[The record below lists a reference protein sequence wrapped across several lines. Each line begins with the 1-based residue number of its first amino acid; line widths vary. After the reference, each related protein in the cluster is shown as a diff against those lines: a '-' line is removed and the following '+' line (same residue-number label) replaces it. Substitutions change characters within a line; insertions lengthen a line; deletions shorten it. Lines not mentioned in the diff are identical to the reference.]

1 MNEDIM
7 LPFTFEVVTEEEL
20 LMMGAVSIADTIV
33 SKDRYLC
40 HILSFV
46 NKDQDRIVAK
56 FVGKEG
62 ELNKGKQFPETVWRE
77 ILLTPSTENGSAII
91 DFPDGKRC
99 LSLITGLNEK
109 NAFVFIN
116 DGIVIVDVGYDA
128 DSMNLFID
136 IIKNNTFSDFFSGI
150 GEQIVSA
157 LIGSSPIIIDD
168 DDNPAE
174 LC

>member
-20 LMMGAVSIADTIV
+20 LMMGAVSVADTIV
-33 SKDRYLC
+33 SKDGYLC

-46 NKDQDRIVAK
+46 NKDQDRIVAN

-62 ELNKGKQFPETVWRE
+62 ELSKGKQFPETMWRE
-77 ILLTPSTENGSAII
+77 ILLTPSTDNGSAVL
-91 DFPDGKRC
+91 DFPDGQRC
-99 LSLITGLNEK
+99 VSVITGLNEK
-109 NAFVFIN
+109 NTFVFIN
-116 DGIVIVDVGYDA
+116 DGIVIVDIGYDA
-128 DSMNLFID
+128 NAMNSFID
-136 IIKNNTFSDFFSGI
+136 IIRNNTFEDFFTGI

-157 LIGSSPIIIDD
+157 LIGAGPIIIDD

-174 LC
+174 LR